1 MCTQLHERL
10 RVARERRG
18 MSLATIARQ
27 WGVREQNLVLIEQD
41 RFEELPTGLYGRTAV
56 RAYATAVG
64 FPADEVLAEVI
75 DRLRT
80 PEDPLDGLARVR
92 GLARQPERTFKEMLH
107 VPTPEVSLSSST
119 PRPRRQR
126 HRWTGAAR
134 RSISCCSQL
143 TAAGRRRAGDRGAAS
158 RRPVDAGALRPHRRA
173 LLRPAGRPRARDR
186 RLEDRPHVGRSGDG
200 RRRRPHAASTPRLT
214 LLPSSG
220 TLKVECPRAQQL
232 PTAGGKSG
240 SRPS

>member
-1 MCTQLHERL
+1 
-10 RVARERRG
+10 

-56 RAYATAVG
+56 RAHATAVG

-107 VPTPEVSLSSST
+107 VPTPEVSLSSSS
-119 PRPRRQR
+119 RA
-126 HRWTGAAR
+126 HVANAIDGLVLLGADFLLL
-134 RSISCCSQL
+134 QL
-143 TAAGRRRAGDRGAAS
+143 TALVAGVGATEVLRVAAPSMLGLFALIAALYFVLLGGLARATVGSKIAHTSVDPAMVQGVVRMLRLRR
-158 RRPVDAGALRPHRRA
+158 V
-173 LLRPAGRPRARDR
+173 
-186 RLEDRPHVGRSGDG
+186 
-200 RRRRPHAASTPRLT
+200 
-214 LLPSSG
+214 
-220 TLKVECPRAQQL
+220 
-232 PTAGGKSG
+232 
-240 SRPS
+240 